1 MKKVKN
7 VISTLVVV
15 FLLVMNADAQIPNWQ
30 WAKASLGNEGF
41 GTRTATDNNGNVYV
55 SGYYYN
61 PITFGN
67 ITLLDTNGGEDNIYI
82 VKYDPNGNV
91 IWARQAGGPASAYV
105 QCNGIAVDNNNNVYI
120 TGSFYNPYI
129 SFDTLTLYGP
139 PLIYGNEVDFFVAKY
154 DSAGH
159 ILWAKACQADH
170 QIIGNSITA
179 DVIGNVYITGY
190 YISNAIGFDSVTLY
204 SASPA
209 SGDIFI
215 VKYDANGNVLWSE
228 TFGGSSADDGVGI
241 TTDANGY
248 FYITGNFISPS
259 ITFGSFTLT
268 NTSNSADIF
277 TAKFSQN
284 GNVIWAKGSGG
295 SPGPSYCTSIS
306 TDGHGNSF
314 VTGYFYADS
323 LSFDNITLSNSSY
336 GHTDYFIVKYD
347 SSGNAIWAKNAIN
360 SDNDQSNSIVA
371 DTLGNSY
378 MTGMYIDNHL
388 TFGSCEIFNNGS
400 GNLYITK
407 LDSSGNYVWA
417 KSVGGKLSETG
428 NGITIDKLGNL
439 FITGTYYSPV
449 IAFDTITL
457 SDTATNFNNVIVA
470 KIPASTICSNPTMP
484 ASIIGNNIVCVG
496 TTQTFSVAPV
506 SGATYYEWHLPI
518 GWSGSSTSSSITAL
532 IGTTSGYIAVSAHNS
547 CGGSINQ
554 TDSITVSSSQPII
567 TYSNSITM
575 CVGEIN
581 ILNAGSGFSIYN
593 WNTGATTQ
601 TISVTTAGTYSVTV
615 TNANGCTGTVV
626 SSAIVV
632 NQCNN
637 LWESKPNLSGLSRRN
652 AVGFSIEN
660 LGYIGLGYNDST
672 SSLLSDFW
680 SFNPNTNAWTQEANY
695 GGTARYGSS
704 SFVIG
709 NYAFVGLGIDNY
721 TTNNYRN
728 DFWKYNADSNSWI
741 QVSNF
746 TGTARSF
753 ASAFAI
759 GLNGYVGTGS
769 NSTTYYQDFYQY
781 NSTTDTWTQKANY
794 SGGIRKSAVGYA
806 IGTYGYIGSG
816 ENSTSILSTFYR
828 YDTTANT
835 WAIIAST
842 PEQFYS
848 GTCFVIGGKAYVGT
862 GSINMTTFVA
872 IPTWWVYDP
881 VANTWTQRTNL
892 NPARL
897 DAVGFSIGND
907 GYAGTGSTF
916 NSIHNYKDFWRY
928 SPSCTITPTITA
940 NGPTTICHGDS
951 VILDAGAYVTF
962 HWSNGKTTET
972 ISITLAGTYTV
983 TATDINGCT
992 GTASQVVSVN
1002 NVPGQPGVISGNDSV
1017 CAGSLQTYSI
1027 IAVQGA
1033 INYTWTLPNGWTGSS
1048 ITDSISVIP
1057 SSSGIINVTANN
1069 SCGSSIAQTL
1079 QVTTI
1084 IFSTPHITTP
1094 NDTSVCGVDTVHLS
1108 VNDSLYTSFHWSNND
1123 TTYLVDAIITQTTT
1137 YTVTVTNG
1145 SGCTGTNSITI
1156 TINHVPSQPGPIMG
1170 NDTVC
1175 AQSTQTYRVP
1185 PDSGALSYT
1194 WNLPTGW
1201 SYVSNTGG
1209 DSVTYHISSASGTIS
1224 VIAHDSCGNS
1234 VAETLHIVTRQAP
1247 TVTISGPSSICDS
1260 ATLNASTSAHYLW
1273 STQATTQSIHVFT
1286 SGTYTVTVT
1295 TSEGCTNSAT
1305 HSIIINHVPNQ
1316 PGPINGDT
1324 SVCAGSSMIPYS
1336 VPPDTGATSYTWTL
1350 PSGWIIDTSYQFGSY
1365 IFVTAGSQGGI
1376 ISVVGHDSCG
1386 NSIPRTLNVTVGSL
1400 NLIIDTI
1407 GSSTFCPGDSVTFS
1421 VFTFNNNNNNTY
1433 LWSNGSTLSGITATT
1448 SGTYT
1453 VTVTQDT
1460 TGCTGT
1466 ATVVATANQNITDS
1480 ITIYPN
1486 TAQLC
1491 QGDTVYLLAGQG
1503 FTSYQ
1508 WSTGGTTEYI
1518 RIYNSGTYQVT
1529 VTNSSGCSGIATRTI
1544 TFNPVP
1550 HDSISTTGPVSF
1562 CQGGFVGLN
1571 AGQGFA
1577 SYHWSNNATTD
1588 TIIVNSTGTY
1598 TVTVS
1603 NNYGCTGTASVA
1615 VTVNSSP
1622 IITTTHTNVNCF
1634 GSGDGSISVIAT
1646 GGSTPYS
1653 YSKDGG
1659 NSYQSTNI
1667 FSNLTAGTYQIMVRD
1682 NFGCTSS
1689 IVLVVIS
1696 QPDILVAT
1704 ASGTNLVCSGDSSG
1718 TVSTSVTGGT
1728 SPYSYSWNNGSTNA
1742 NQTDLTAG
1750 VYMVTVSDMNGCTA
1764 ISYVTLTQPSNLID
1778 SISANGPTSFCDGGS
1793 VMLNAGQGFT
1803 SYNWSSG
1810 QSTQSI
1816 TVTSGGNYSV
1826 TVANNS
1832 GCTAVASRQVTVYDN
1847 PNPGI
1852 TPSGPTTFCSGGSVT
1867 LVCDSFPHYSWN
1879 TGSTMEAITVNASGN
1894 YMVTVT
1900 ASNGC
1905 TGVASQSVTV
1915 NQNAIDS
1922 ITANGPTSFCHGD
1935 SVTLNAGSFSS
1946 YHWNTGS
1953 SSEFILVNT
1962 SGTYSVTV
1970 SNNAGC
1976 TGTASI
1982 VINASQPVNPTIT
1995 ANGPTAF
2002 CQGGSVTLDAG
2013 SWASYHW
2020 SNGST
2025 AESIDVT
2032 ATGTFRVT
2040 VTNANGCTGTATQ
2053 SVNVYFNP
2061 AVTITASGS
2070 TSICQGN
2077 SVTLDAGLFADYL
2090 WNTGAT
2096 AETIS
2101 ASTAGTYAV
2110 TVTNNFGCT
2119 ASASQAVSVISN
2131 PSPNIIPNGP
2141 TSFCQGG
2148 SVMLDAG
2155 IFFTYQWST
2164 NSTTETISATTS
2176 GTYTVTV
2183 SLVNGCTGTASIGV
2197 TVNAAPT
2204 PTITANGSTTFC
2216 SGGSVMLDAGA
2227 WTSYHWSTGASSET
2241 ISAST
2246 SGNYMVTITDANG
2259 CTGMASQTVTAYAN
2273 PTPSIT
2279 GNTSICNGNST
2290 TLSTG
2295 IYISYNWS
2303 TSATTE
2309 AISVSTPGSYSVT
2322 VTDNNGCT
2330 GMASQI
2336 VTVNN
2341 NPVPNITHNGPTTF
2355 CQGGSVTLMAGSYST
2370 YLWSNGATTGSIS
2383 ASAGGTYMVTVTDN
2397 NGCTGTA
2404 SIGVTVNLSP
2414 TETISTN
2421 SNTTF
2426 CAGDSVTLNAGTW
2439 VAYAWN
2445 TGSTTQSITVYGS
2458 QPYCVTVTDNHG
2470 CTGTACQFVDV
2481 FALPTPTIT
2490 PSGPTT
2496 FCSGSSVTLHVG
2508 TYAAYLW
2515 SNGATTSTI
2524 AATTTGIYSVTIA
2537 NINNC
2542 TASAS
2547 ISITVNPSP
2556 VPVISPSGPTTLC
2569 QGGSVTL
2576 NAGTYVSY
2584 HWMNSQTTQ
2593 SILVLSSGNYVVT
2606 VTGNNGCTGSTSQA
2620 VTITP
2625 FSNPVITASGPVVFC
2640 APGSVTLDAGI
2651 YNTYNWSN
2659 GATTETITTSASGLY
2674 VVTVSNGAN
2683 CSATALKSVTANAGA
2698 MPTILVT
2705 NLNNLCGG
2713 GYAHL
2718 TVGSSFASYLW
2729 SDATTIQMDSVNAGG
2744 TYTVTVTNT
2753 NGCTG
2758 SASTTVA
2765 SACAI
2770 PVIAATPTTNIG
2782 VNYAMANWIQPSCH
2796 VSYNVRVS
2804 VHNANVWTVHT
2815 IAPNTHYTI
2824 SGLTANTT
2832 YDWQVQTNCNA
2843 SLTSVSGYSASQTFT
2858 TLLREE
2864 GNDGPISTAS
2874 FNVYPNPASDEATIV
2889 FSSDK
2894 EAAYTIRLMDILG
2907 KEVMTITNTSVV
2919 GENQYQMNLSTIAK
2933 GIYMVI
2939 LQNENGTLQK
2949 KIVVN

>member
-1 MKKVKN
+1 MNKLKN
-7 VISTLVVV
+7 VISILVIAFFAVTNANAQPGAGDHAGPSSDPNHLALVSNSPAVVSHILLPVFSSTQCGLNYTQGSVTIETRDNYQTVNPADTGSGLPARLTLNYTPGSCNN
-15 FLLVMNADAQIPNWQ
+15 LI
-30 WAKASLGNEGF
+30 KAYMYWTESYRA
-41 GTRTATDNNGNVYV
+41 GT
-55 SGYYYN
+55 
-61 PITFGN
+61 
-67 ITLLDTNGGEDNIYI
+67 DTNQTII
-82 VKYDPNGNV
+82 FTDPNGITDTVAAQWIGSDQPKCWAEIGTYSFRADVTNLINV
-91 IWARQAGGPASAYV
+91 GGVYTIDNILNVATPSWE
-105 QCNGIAVDNNNNVYI
+105 VDGVTLLVIYKDPTATYEGTLVLYDGLITLDGGVAETNI
-120 TGSFYNPYI
+120 TGF
-129 SFDTLTLYGP
+129 T
-139 PLIYGNEVDFFVAKY
+139 V
-154 DSAGH
+154 
-159 ILWAKACQADH
+159 C
-170 QIIGNSITA
+170 NSGA
-179 DVIGNVYITGY
+179 
-190 YISNAIGFDSVTLY
+190 
-204 SASPA
+204 
-209 SGDIFI
+209 
-215 VKYDANGNVLWSE
+215 
-228 TFGGSSADDGVGI
+228 
-241 TTDANGY
+241 
-248 FYITGNFISPS
+248 
-259 ITFGSFTLT
+259 
-268 NTSNSADIF
+268 
-277 TAKFSQN
+277 
-284 GNVIWAKGSGG
+284 
-295 SPGPSYCTSIS
+295 
-306 TDGHGNSF
+306 TDGHGIVIASDLQDNVGGAEALINNVAEPIPSLFWNF
-314 VTGYFYADS
+314 VDDTLSYAVGQTSSVMGIITNTDCFAVAVSGVYYRSTCMGCTGAGGLLVQFDSTNAVCDS
-323 LSFDNITLSNSSY
+323 LNTGSASVTATGGVPPYTYSWSTGATTSHIADLSA
-336 GHTDYFIVKYD
+336 
-347 SSGNAIWAKNAIN
+347 GNY
-360 SDNDQSNSIVA
+360 SV
-371 DTLGNSY
+371 TV
-378 MTGMYIDNHL
+378 
-388 TFGSCEIFNNGS
+388 
-400 GNLYITK
+400 
-407 LDSSGNYVWA
+407 LDSAGCSYTHSFSIITTGSPVVTISPQGPLTICPGA
-417 KSVGGKLSETG
+417 ETSLTASVGGGNCSDYTVSQIPFSPLTG
-428 NGITIDKLGNL
+428 NIGVLNSAAFIGGNDDGYFPVPLPPGFAFNFYCYNYNTL
-439 FITGTYYSPV
+439 FIGANGLVSFVNPPNGFQSYPLPTIYAPFSICGSWTDLTMANSGYVDTFTVGTSPNRKFVVDYNDVPMYNWAPTDTGTATYQIILYETTNV
-449 IAFDTITL
+449 IEIHTTNNSINADPAHYKVMGIEDAGSNYAVVPGRNFQPW
-457 SDTATNFNNVIVA
+457 TATNDAWRFAPSANTNTYTYEWSPAININNTDSSSVIVSPTSNTTYIVTA
-470 KIPASTICSNPTMP
+470 TNSSGCTGTASVTINMGTITP
-484 ASIIGNNIVCVG
+484 IIL
-496 TTQTFSVAPV
+496 A
-506 SGATYYEWHLPI
+506 
-518 GWSGSSTSSSITAL
+518 
-532 IGTTSGYIAVSAHNS
+532 
-547 CGGSINQ
+547 
-554 TDSITVSSSQPII
+554 TDSTTFCQGGNVTLYLTNYVS
-567 TYSNSITM
+567 Y
-575 CVGEIN
+575 
-581 ILNAGSGFSIYN
+581 L

-601 TISVTTAGTYSVTV
+601 SIYVTTGGTYFVTV
-615 TNANGCTGTVV
+615 TDTNGC
-626 SSAIVV
+626 I
-632 NQCNN
+632 
-637 LWESKPNLSGLSRRN
+637 
-652 AVGFSIEN
+652 
-660 LGYIGLGYNDST
+660 
-672 SSLLSDFW
+672 
-680 SFNPNTNAWTQEANY
+680 
-695 GGTARYGSS
+695 
-704 SFVIG
+704 
-709 NYAFVGLGIDNY
+709 
-721 TTNNYRN
+721 
-728 DFWKYNADSNSWI
+728 
-741 QVSNF
+741 
-746 TGTARSF
+746 
-753 ASAFAI
+753 
-759 GLNGYVGTGS
+759 
-769 NSTTYYQDFYQY
+769 
-781 NSTTDTWTQKANY
+781 
-794 SGGIRKSAVGYA
+794 
-806 IGTYGYIGSG
+806 
-816 ENSTSILSTFYR
+816 
-828 YDTTANT
+828 
-835 WAIIAST
+835 
-842 PEQFYS
+842 
-848 GTCFVIGGKAYVGT
+848 
-862 GSINMTTFVA
+862 
-872 IPTWWVYDP
+872 
-881 VANTWTQRTNL
+881 
-892 NPARL
+892 
-897 DAVGFSIGND
+897 
-907 GYAGTGSTF
+907 
-916 NSIHNYKDFWRY
+916 
-928 SPSCTITPTITA
+928 
-940 NGPTTICHGDS
+940 
-951 VILDAGAYVTF
+951 
-962 HWSNGKTTET
+962 
-972 ISITLAGTYTV
+972 
-983 TATDINGCT
+983 
-992 GTASQVVSVN
+992 GTASQVVTVNVCVPMQSICHTLNPVHSTIVN
-1002 NVPGQPGVISGNDSV
+1002 NYLSDSLANFNNFPDFYANAWTQNSIPMIGRGLMEFDFSTIPNNANVYSASLSLYGYNSTTTPQLSSTLSGSNASTLRRITSSWNSSTVTWHTQPSTTTTNEVPLPESTSSTEDYLNMNILNMVNDMISNGNNGLMMMLDTEHYYRCLLFATMNNPDSSVFPRLDLCYSIPYTIVTNQTPTSLCAGGTIQVGFTSNNMFNNGNIFTAQLSDSSGSFANPVNIGTLNSITPGVISAIIPANTPQ
-1017 CAGSLQTYSI
+1017 GSHYRIRVISTNVVIIGSDNGSDISI
-1027 IAVQGA
+1027 APLA
-1033 INYTWTLPNGWTGSS
+1033 SP
-1048 ITDSISVIP
+1048 
-1057 SSSGIINVTANN
+1057 IINANGPTTFCQGGSVT
-1069 SCGSSIAQTL
+1069 
-1079 QVTTI
+1079 
-1084 IFSTPHITTP
+1084 
-1094 NDTSVCGVDTVHLS
+1094 LS
-1108 VNDSLYTSFHWSNND
+1108 V
-1123 TTYLVDAIITQTTT
+1123 
-1137 YTVTVTNG
+1137 
-1145 SGCTGTNSITI
+1145 
-1156 TINHVPSQPGPIMG
+1156 
-1170 NDTVC
+1170 
-1175 AQSTQTYRVP
+1175 
-1185 PDSGALSYT
+1185 
-1194 WNLPTGW
+1194 
-1201 SYVSNTGG
+1201 
-1209 DSVTYHISSASGTIS
+1209 
-1224 VIAHDSCGNS
+1224 
-1234 VAETLHIVTRQAP
+1234 
-1247 TVTISGPSSICDS
+1247 
-1260 ATLNASTSAHYLW
+1260 
-1273 STQATTQSIHVFT
+1273 
-1286 SGTYTVTVT
+1286 
-1295 TSEGCTNSAT
+1295 
-1305 HSIIINHVPNQ
+1305 
-1316 PGPINGDT
+1316 
-1324 SVCAGSSMIPYS
+1324 
-1336 VPPDTGATSYTWTL
+1336 
-1350 PSGWIIDTSYQFGSY
+1350 
-1365 IFVTAGSQGGI
+1365 GI
-1376 ISVVGHDSCG
+1376 Y
-1386 NSIPRTLNVTVGSL
+1386 P
-1400 NLIIDTI
+1400 
-1407 GSSTFCPGDSVTFS
+1407 
-1421 VFTFNNNNNNTY
+1421 TY
-1433 LWSNGSTLSGITATT
+1433 LWSNGSTMQS
-1448 SGTYT
+1448 
-1453 VTVTQDT
+1453 
-1460 TGCTGT
+1460 
-1466 ATVVATANQNITDS
+1466 
-1480 ITIYPN
+1480 
-1486 TAQLC
+1486 
-1491 QGDTVYLLAGQG
+1491 
-1503 FTSYQ
+1503 
-1508 WSTGGTTEYI
+1508 
-1518 RIYNSGTYQVT
+1518 
-1529 VTNSSGCSGIATRTI
+1529 
-1544 TFNPVP
+1544 
-1550 HDSISTTGPVSF
+1550 
-1562 CQGGFVGLN
+1562 
-1571 AGQGFA
+1571 
-1577 SYHWSNNATTD
+1577 
-1588 TIIVNSTGTY
+1588 IIVNTGGIFG
-1598 TVTVS
+1598 VTVS
-1603 NNYGCTGTASVA
+1603 NINGCAG
-1615 VTVNSSP
+1615 SS
-1622 IITTTHTNVNCF
+1622 
-1634 GSGDGSISVIAT
+1634 SISVI
-1646 GGSTPYS
+1646 
-1653 YSKDGG
+1653 
-1659 NSYQSTNI
+1659 
-1667 FSNLTAGTYQIMVRD
+1667 
-1682 NFGCTSS
+1682 
-1689 IVLVVIS
+1689 
-1696 QPDILVAT
+1696 
-1704 ASGTNLVCSGDSSG
+1704 
-1718 TVSTSVTGGT
+1718 
-1728 SPYSYSWNNGSTNA
+1728 
-1742 NQTDLTAG
+1742 
-1750 VYMVTVSDMNGCTA
+1750 
-1764 ISYVTLTQPSNLID
+1764 
-1778 SISANGPTSFCDGGS
+1778 
-1793 VMLNAGQGFT
+1793 
-1803 SYNWSSG
+1803 
-1810 QSTQSI
+1810 
-1816 TVTSGGNYSV
+1816 
-1826 TVANNS
+1826 
-1832 GCTAVASRQVTVYDN
+1832 
-1847 PNPGI
+1847 
-1852 TPSGPTTFCSGGSVT
+1852 
-1867 LVCDSFPHYSWN
+1867 
-1879 TGSTMEAITVNASGN
+1879 
-1894 YMVTVT
+1894 
-1900 ASNGC
+1900 
-1905 TGVASQSVTV
+1905 V

-2070 TSICQGN
+2070 TTICQGN

-2090 WNTGAT
+2090 WNTGAA

-2101 ASTAGTYAV
+2101 ASTAGTYTV

-2119 ASASQAVSVISN
+2119 ASASQAVSVTSN
-2131 PSPNIIPNGP
+2131 PSPDIIPNGP

-2273 PTPSIT
+2273 PTPFIT

-2290 TLSTG
+2290 TLSTDT
-2295 IYISYNWS
+2295 YISYNWS

-2309 AISVSTPGSYSVT
+2309 AISVSTSGSYSVT

-2330 GMASQI
+2330 GMASQT

-2341 NPVPNITHNGPTTF
+2341 NPVPNITYNGPTTF
-2355 CQGGSVTLMAGSYST
+2355 CQGGSVTLTAGSYST

-2729 SDATTIQMDSVNAGG
+2729 SDATTTQMDSVNAGG

-2864 GNDGPISTAS
+2864 GNDGPISAAS